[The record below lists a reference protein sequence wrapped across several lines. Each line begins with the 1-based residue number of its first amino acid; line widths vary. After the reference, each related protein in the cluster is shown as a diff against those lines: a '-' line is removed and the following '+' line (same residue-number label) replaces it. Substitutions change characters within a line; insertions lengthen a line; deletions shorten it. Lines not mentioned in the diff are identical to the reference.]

1 MRVLTGLQP
10 SGSLHLGN
18 YFSAIKKILD
28 YQSKEELFLFVANLH
43 SLTTFQSKESLV
55 QYTKDAVLD
64 LLALGVDPKQTVFWI
79 QSEVP
84 EVNELTWI
92 LSQCITVPQLQLAH
106 SYKDK
111 VAKGFSPSGGLFIYP
126 ILMAADILLFS
137 SEKVPVGKDQ
147 KQHLEFARDIAE
159 RFNSQFGP
167 AFQLPEPDIAEE
179 TAIVPGTDGAKMS
192 KSYKNT
198 INLFDSEKGLK
209 KSIMSIVSDS
219 KGIDE
224 PKDPETSIIF
234 QIHSLF
240 LNKMEK
246 DQLVSEYA
254 KGGKGY
260 GDLKKL
266 LLDQVVATFEPFR
279 KERERL
285 AKEEEFVQEILRQG
299 RDKARSVAATKIKQ
313 VRTILGLPI

>member
-43 SLTTFQSKESLV
+43 SLTTFQNKESLV
-55 QYTKDAVLD
+55 QFTNDAVLD

-159 RFNSQFGP
+159 KFNSQFGP

-240 LNKMEK
+240 LGKNEK
-246 DQLVSEYA
+246 EQLSSDYK

-266 LLDQVVATFEPFR
+266 LLDQVLATFEPFR

-285 AKEEEFVQEILRQG
+285 AKEEAYVQEVLRQG

-313 VRTILGLPI
+313 VRAILGLPT